1 MKKLQIA
8 LDVKSLEES
17 IEIVKECEE
26 YIDIIEFGTPL
37 AYKYGSEG
45 IKKLK
50 ETFKDK
56 KILADFK
63 IMDAG
68 AFETKIAIDAGA
80 DIVTVLAVSD
90 NQTIEDSLEE
100 VKKAGK
106 ELLVDLI
113 CVDNL
118 EERVK
123 YLESIGVDYICVHTG
138 ADIQKKGATP
148 LDDLI
153 KVKSLVKNTKV
164 SVAGGVKLETLEE
177 INAQN
182 PDVIIVGGG
191 LVNSSTPKETAKKM
205 KEMIK

>member
-1 MKKLQIA
+1 MKELQIA
-8 LDVKSLEES
+8 LDVKSLDES
-17 IEIVKECEE
+17 IEIVKECED

-37 AYKYGSEG
+37 AYKYGRKG
-45 IKKLK
+45 ITKLK
-50 ETFKDK
+50 EIFNDK

-68 AFETKIAIDAGA
+68 AFETRIALDAGA

-90 NQTIEDSLEE
+90 NQTIEDSLRE
-100 VKKAGK
+100 VKKDGK

-113 CVDNL
+113 CVDDL

-138 ADIQKKGATP
+138 TDVQKKGASP

-182 PDVIIVGGG
+182 PDIIIVGGG
-191 LVNSSTPKETAKKM
+191 LVNSATPKETAKKM

>member
-68 AFETKIAIDAGA
+68 AFETKIALDAGA

-90 NQTIEDSLEE
+90 NQTIEDSLKE

-118 EERVK
+118 EEKVK

-138 ADIQKKGATP
+138 TDTQKKGATP

-164 SVAGGVKLETLEE
+164 SVAGGVKIETLEE

>member
-17 IEIVKECEE
+17 IEILKECEE

-37 AYKYGSEG
+37 VYKYGSEG

-68 AFETKIAIDAGA
+68 AFETKIALDAGA

-138 ADIQKKGATP
+138 ADTQKKGATP

-191 LVNSSTPKETAKKM
+191 LVNSSTPKETAMKM